1 MSKTPSAPPG
11 RSDDA
16 TYAIRLR
23 GHLDARWATRLA
35 VSRLTHESDGTTT
48 LHATGLDQ
56 AALHGLLQ
64 QVRNLG
70 LNLVSVVD
78 VNAASE
84 DASPPNPSS
93 KRNPK

>member
-1 MSKTPSAPPG
+1 MSKTPSTPPG
-11 RSDDA
+11 QPDDA

-23 GHLDARWATRLA
+23 GHLDPRWATRLA
-35 VSRLTHESDGTTT
+35 VSSLTHESDGTTT
-48 LHATGLDQ
+48 LHATGVDQ

-64 QVRNLG
+64 RVRNLG

-84 DASPPNPSS
+84 HASPPNPNLQ
-93 KRNPK
+93 RNPK